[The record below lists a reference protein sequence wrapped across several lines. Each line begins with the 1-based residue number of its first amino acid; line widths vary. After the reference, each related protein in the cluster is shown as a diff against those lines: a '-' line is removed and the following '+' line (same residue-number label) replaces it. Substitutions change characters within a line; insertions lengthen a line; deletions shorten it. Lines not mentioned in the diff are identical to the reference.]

1 MTLYPLCL
9 SLGLQAVWGGI
20 PCVSFCGWSPA
31 ARGHGEHGDVGGSGH
46 PNPFSA
52 GLFPIE
58 QESAGQRGNIGV
70 LVTLPPLTR
79 PEMENGSKS

>member
-1 MTLYPLCL
+1 MTLHPLCL

-46 PNPFSA
+46 PNPFSM
-52 GLFPIE
+52 GLFRIE
-58 QESAGQRGNIGV
+58 KESEGQRGNIGV

>member
-1 MTLYPLCL
+1 MTLHPLCL

-70 LVTLPPLTR
+70 LVMLSPLTR